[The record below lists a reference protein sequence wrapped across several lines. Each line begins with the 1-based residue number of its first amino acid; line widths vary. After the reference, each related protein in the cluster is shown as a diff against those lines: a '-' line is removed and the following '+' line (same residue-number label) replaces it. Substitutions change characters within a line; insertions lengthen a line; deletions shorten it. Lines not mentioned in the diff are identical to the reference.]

1 MRKFLKT
8 TLQTYQQ
15 LFFLIGDLNSIIPL
29 GLSGIGSSS
38 SEDSKPITV
47 FVAVVATCWSNE
59 KGKNIKCKC
68 KCCGSVHHTLSF
80 SVVVYK
86 STCTW
91 YTYSYKL

>member
-47 FVAVVATCWSNE
+47 FVAVVATC
-59 KGKNIKCKC
+59 
-68 KCCGSVHHTLSF
+68 
-80 SVVVYK
+80 
-86 STCTW
+86 
-91 YTYSYKL
+91 